1 MEGKRGEENEALH
14 CVTLMLHWEG
24 EVERQLNGDV
34 TLGAG
39 RPFFVPF
46 RGVFRS
52 FFGYGERMKGG

>member
-14 CVTLMLHWEG
+14 WVTLMLHWEV

-34 TLGAG
+34 TLGAE

-46 RGVFRS
+46 QGVLWA
-52 FFGYGERMKGG
+52 FFCDGGRMKGG